1 MFHKKSIWT
10 WSSKM
15 NPKLLIKAKTKRT
28 NLKVPHTKSATK
40 LRHKIN
46 IPAMVQYH
54 ASSQLKHSHQPRMVS
69 LWVAVHLAVQVLLK
83 EKHVLDIP
91 RQTLSRNLWALSR
104 QLVQVTSS
112 AVSTWVNMTTKKENG
127 IIISTTSL
135 EKSTDSLTLA
145 ISSSR
150 GRSLNIARISAKALI
165 ANSVTKESYYP

>member
-1 MFHKKSIWT
+1 M
-10 WSSKM
+10 
-15 NPKLLIKAKTKRT
+15 
-28 NLKVPHTKSATK
+28 
-40 LRHKIN
+40 
-46 IPAMVQYH
+46 
-54 ASSQLKHSHQPRMVS
+54 
-69 LWVAVHLAVQVLLK
+69 
-83 EKHVLDIP
+83 
-91 RQTLSRNLWALSR
+91 
-104 QLVQVTSS
+104 QVTSS